1 MLAGWGGC
9 RWQPEGGASTYRSQ
23 RKKTAVRGGSPEGGY
38 RLGVRH
44 GRREGGD
51 HLLVPV
57 EGEVGW
63 SVLVDGCWRG
73 GLAGRRSE
81 GLGGS
86 GASVFTT
93 HCVLLARGRGRE
105 GVGGEVLWCV
115 FSSTVGARIGT
126 QFRIEPLWMVGLVQ
140 DNQVSKKSRVAGG
153 WASSATRVESRKK
166 RKTIQEKTSD
176 KRARAWPFEVFVLA
190 LGKAFFAQPTGH
202 CRNVPVL
209 SQGQRVRDEL
219 GMRQGAKGGG
229 LPASVCAMISTPGSA
244 RGHEGKEPAVRS
256 FSRFAGPVRGR
267 TLSGH
272 EGLKSEALQEK
283 FDVWLFGRW
292 STHLGPFPLRLVLP
306 HRESWPTLKVLS
318 ESLAGVSAH
327 HPQTRGRL

>member
-1 MLAGWGGC
+1 M
-9 RWQPEGGASTYRSQ
+9 
-23 RKKTAVRGGSPEGGY
+23 
-38 RLGVRH
+38 
-44 GRREGGD
+44 
-51 HLLVPV
+51 
-57 EGEVGW
+57 
-63 SVLVDGCWRG
+63 LVDGCWRG

-105 GVGGEVLWCV
+105 GVEGEVLWCV
-115 FSSTVGARIGT
+115 FSSTVGARMGT
-126 QFRIEPLWMVGLVQ
+126 QARNEPLWMAGLVQ

-153 WASSATRVESRKK
+153 WASSATRVEFRKE
-166 RKTIQEKTSD
+166 RKAIQKKTWSGQ
-176 KRARAWPFEVFVLA
+176 RSACLAPFEVFVLA
-190 LGKAFFAQPTGH
+190 LAGQDFFAQPTGH

-209 SQGQRVRDEL
+209 SQGQRVKDEL
-219 GMRQGAKGGG
+219 GMRQGGEGGD

-272 EGLKSEALQEK
+272 EGLKSEGLQEK
-283 FDVWLFGRW
+283 FDVWSFGRW
-292 STHLGPFPLRLVLP
+292 LTHLGPFPLRLVLP
-306 HRESWPTLKVLS
+306 HRRSWPTPKVLS